1 MPPTG
6 TDTGVPELSI
16 CPTDKVVDV
25 PQQSVD
31 PVFDDVPEVGI
42 PYSSVVYVEPLPD
55 NAIVCVVE
63 EPLFPVPSFDEL
75 AEMEAVEVGLSVD
88 CEVSGLELMPY
99 PGGTFV
105 AMAVGFEVN
114 VIYMEGVFMNPPP

>member
-1 MPPTG
+1 M
-6 TDTGVPELSI
+6 
-16 CPTDKVVDV
+16 
-25 PQQSVD
+25 
-31 PVFDDVPEVGI
+31 
-42 PYSSVVYVEPLPD
+42 VYDEPLPD

-75 AEMEAVEVGLSVD
+75 AETEAMEAGLSVD
-88 CEVSGLELMPY
+88 CEVSGLELMSY

-105 AMAVGFEVN
+105 VMAVGFEVN